1 MCTRT
6 PSQPFRVA
14 LQCPVCSERL
24 SLFLSTPETLTA
36 AAIMRIGLI
45 ETKNFCQEFFTDVLP
60 ETFLEESA
68 GVADLITS
76 CLGGRNRKTAEA
88 FVQTGKPFDELE
100 REMLGGQSE

>member
-1 MCTRT
+1 
-6 PSQPFRVA
+6 
-14 LQCPVCSERL
+14 
-24 SLFLSTPETLTA
+24 
-36 AAIMRIGLI
+36 MRIGLI

-88 FVQTGKPFDELE
+88 FVTTGKSFDELE
-100 REMLGGQSE
+100 REMLGGQSECRRPHSGEASFLWGRTSPRSHDNS